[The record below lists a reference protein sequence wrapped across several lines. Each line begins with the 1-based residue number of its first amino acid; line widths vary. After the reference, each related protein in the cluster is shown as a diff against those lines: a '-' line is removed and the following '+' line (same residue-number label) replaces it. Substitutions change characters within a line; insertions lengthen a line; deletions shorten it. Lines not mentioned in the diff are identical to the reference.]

1 MEPTSCAAAP
11 TRRPTL
17 PALRLKRN
25 TAPLRQIQKPRV
37 TVGEPNGPH
46 TDKEV
51 CKDRTGRP
59 GTAKP
64 LKVSHRHPI
73 RIMVDQSGEK
83 RAPDYPQ
90 SKNIYSVPCRF
101 IWILYSAH
109 RKDAWNKSEF
119 WKLINWS
126 WILYENILDFT
137 FKPYRP
143 APNCTSCQAWR
154 W

>member
-1 MEPTSCAAAP
+1 MEPPSCAAAP

-17 PALRLKRN
+17 PVLRLKRN
-25 TAPLRQIQKPRV
+25 MAPLRQIQKPRV

-51 CKDRTGRP
+51 SKDRTGRP

-64 LKVSHRHPI
+64 LKVSHRRPI

-90 SKNIYSVPCRF
+90 NKNIYSVPCRF
-101 IWILYSAH
+101 IWISYSGQFTE
-109 RKDAWNKSEF
+109 RMSELKANF
-119 WKLINWS
+119 GDRLIEVEFCIKFF
-126 WILYENILDFT
+126 WILQSSHI
-137 FKPYRP
+137 
-143 APNCTSCQAWR
+143 AQAWR